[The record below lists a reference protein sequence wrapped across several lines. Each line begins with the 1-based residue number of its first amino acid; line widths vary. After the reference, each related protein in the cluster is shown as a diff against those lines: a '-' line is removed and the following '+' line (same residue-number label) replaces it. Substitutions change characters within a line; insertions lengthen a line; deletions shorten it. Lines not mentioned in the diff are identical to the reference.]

1 MKGWQQSGEMLKM
14 LWVYLQKERK
24 KDKINVLRVVQA
36 PKTQVHT
43 IQLTML
49 IIQSPTS
56 TFKKEDMGVEEIMCD
71 MWELQ
76 IKLVR
81 LEEKTSIINLKA
93 ISKQWYIQRCIWCN
107 DVSHTKKDYNEF
119 DSMVPRWYN
128 IKLEWLF
135 LKTIRSKTLETRLK
149 IKKALTKVNK
159 ASLLLLYVLSN

>member
-1 MKGWQQSGEMLKM
+1 M

-93 ISKQWYIQRCIWCN
+93 ISKQ
-107 DVSHTKKDYNEF
+107 
-119 DSMVPRWYN
+119 
-128 IKLEWLF
+128 
-135 LKTIRSKTLETRLK
+135 
-149 IKKALTKVNK
+149 
-159 ASLLLLYVLSN
+159 